1 MGLGVAATLAWQS
14 YGETTKQIIATKAPE
29 LGWSPETKE
38 TIASWMQQIGWT
50 KQPATRNRRGWVVR
64 AGDAATRASRYR
76 ARAHAHTAAG
86 VTGTHSTALTAYI
99 KDCWPVAFTGQY
111 LPS

>member
-50 KQPATRNRRGWVVR
+50 KQAASLESVRVGSSVPETPEPEPPAIVR
-64 AGDAATRASRYR
+64 KPTPTPPPASRAPIPPR
-76 ARAHAHTAAG
+76 
-86 VTGTHSTALTAYI
+86 
-99 KDCWPVAFTGQY
+99 
-111 LPS
+111 